1 MEYFFQAKSCLMNHV
16 PALFDPYVK
25 KKACSYC
32 PWMKLN
38 LACLTA
44 LESGDNS
51 WDWSINAKLWT
62 AAIAVF
68 VCGGGLYHH
77 DGKVLLSGF
86 EISSVAQAGHTRQSV
101 PRSRA
106 LVKTQTWEKTRGSC
120 VRLFFFFFF
129 LNVGL
134 MQYWCYWLGNS
145 CFTEQHWILLLNNWG
160 QLSWA
165 IFLFFLPWTKVI
177 NK

>member
-51 WDWSINAKLWT
+51 
-62 AAIAVF
+62 
-68 VCGGGLYHH
+68 
-77 DGKVLLSGF
+77 
-86 EISSVAQAGHTRQSV
+86 
-101 PRSRA
+101 
-106 LVKTQTWEKTRGSC
+106 
-120 VRLFFFFFF
+120 
-129 LNVGL
+129 
-134 MQYWCYWLGNS
+134 
-145 CFTEQHWILLLNNWG
+145 
-160 QLSWA
+160 
-165 IFLFFLPWTKVI
+165 
-177 NK
+177 